1 MANTF
6 TQIHIQVVF
15 SVQNR
20 YCIIRKNWEEELYKY
35 ITGILT
41 NNGHKVLAIN
51 GMPDHIHILFG
62 MRPVQSL
69 SDLMQ
74 DIKGSSSTWINNKK
88 LAAGHFSWQEGFGA
102 FSYGKSQ
109 IPRVIKYILN
119 QKEHH
124 KTRTFTEEYLDF
136 LDKFEIPYDERYIF
150 KPVEF
155 D

>member
-20 YCIIRKNWEEELYKY
+20 HCVIRKNWEEELYKY
-35 ITGILT
+35 ITGIIT

-51 GMPDHIHILFG
+51 GMPDHIHILLG
-62 MRPVQSL
+62 MRRAQSL
-69 SDLMQ
+69 SDLMK
-74 DIKGSSSTWINNKK
+74 DIKGSSSTWINEKR
-88 LAAGHFSWQEGFGA
+88 LAAGHFSWQEGYGA
-102 FSYGKSQ
+102 FSYSKSQ
-109 IPRVIKYILN
+109 ITKVIKYILN

-136 LDKFEIPYDERYIF
+136 LEKFEIPYDERYIF